1 MKKLIVPVVMALA
14 VCSQALAQ
22 SAAESQDRPAAGQST
37 ARQGAAGQRS
47 TIRQGTPGTPRQGS
61 SDQSATT
68 TTTAQNSQ
76 GNKLD
81 QHLAACLALGNQ
93 EEIALAQFAQERAQ
107 NPQVK
112 QFAQMMVEEHQQA
125 VSQLQKAV
133 PQLASLNLQLKGAPG
148 AGARTTSGATST
160 TSDPSS
166 DQTAST
172 ATADQRNG
180 AAAAGAVDQQMLDLG
195 REIKEECLALTQAEL
210 GRKQGAEFD
219 KCYIGQQLVA
229 HTAMLAELKAGQ
241 RHVSSQLR
249 PVLQQGAQ
257 MAEHHLAQA
266 RTIMEQLD
274 AAGGANPPQNAQRS
288 GAGTQPPRR

>member
-1 MKKLIVPVVMALA
+1 MFLNVSGGIAMKKLIAPLIMAGA
-14 VCSQALAQ
+14 ICGQALAQ
-22 SAAESQDRPAAGQST
+22 SAVETQERP
-37 ARQGAAGQRS
+37 AAGQRS
-47 TIRQGTPGTPRQGS
+47 TTRQGAPGAAREEYDAQR
-61 SDQSATT
+61 TT
-68 TTTAQNSQ
+68 TTTAQGQ

-81 QHLAACLALGNQ
+81 QHLAACLTLGNQ

-112 QFAQMMVEEHQQA
+112 QFAQMMIEEHQQA

-133 PQLASLNLQLKGAPG
+133 PQLASLNLQLKGAEGSTERG
-148 AGARTTSGATST
+148 AETST
-160 TSDPSS
+160 TRATTNE
-166 DQTAST
+166 QAAST
-172 ATADQRNG
+172 TDGAQRAKSAQGSADP
-180 AAAAGAVDQQMLDLG
+180 QMLELG
-195 REIKEECLALTQAEL
+195 RAIKEECLALTQAEL
-210 GRKQGAEFD
+210 GRKQGADFD
-219 KCYIGQQLVA
+219 KCYIGQQLVS

-241 RHVSSQLR
+241 RFASNQLK

-274 AAGGANPPQNAQRS
+274 ASGGANPPQNAQRP